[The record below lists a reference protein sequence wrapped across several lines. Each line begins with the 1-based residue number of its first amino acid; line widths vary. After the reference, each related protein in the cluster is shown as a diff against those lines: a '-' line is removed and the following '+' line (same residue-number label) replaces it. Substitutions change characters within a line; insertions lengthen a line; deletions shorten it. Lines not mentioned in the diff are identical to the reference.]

1 MNNENHTPF
10 NKLPIIIDSEG
21 VYIMRNGSR
30 AWVDTVEHNED
41 KTTTSFKCKGLVEID
56 FRGKKSFKDYRIW
69 HESGMAGAFESEF
82 DIISKNN

>member
-1 MNNENHTPF
+1 MSNENHTPI
-10 NKLPIIIDSEG
+10 NKLPVVIDSEC

-30 AWVDTVEHNED
+30 VLINTVQHNED
-41 KTTTSFKCKGLVEID
+41 KTTTSFKCKGLVERE